1 MRLRIPEFSRKTLGF
16 RLTLWYSGIFIL
28 SCLIVFLL
36 SYVFLSSS
44 LRSYRDA
51 IEIKSKQYTDHI
63 KTTGVTN
70 FQADLENRPNTRRRA
85 ALFVRV
91 IGAGNETLYL
101 NNPLRWQRFDLESRK
116 SRPADGEWRYF
127 HAINDGDTLEVLSTY
142 LPDGAILQVGRR
154 IQTRDEILERFR
166 DTILAVTIPMIL
178 IGMAGGAFLAFRA
191 LRPIRELSKAVRR
204 VIETAHIDAR
214 VPVSRTDDE
223 LDELVRLFNQMLD
236 KIAVLIGGMREALDN
251 VAHDLRT
258 PMTRLRILSEEAL
271 QSNSGSDLQREA
283 LADCLEETEH
293 VIAILDTLTDIS
305 EAETGT
311 MRLLLEEVN
320 VSALI
325 DEVLELYQY
334 VAEEKDIHLSA
345 SASEEL
351 WLSADPRRMRQ
362 VLANLLDN
370 AIKYT
375 PNGGKVEIEAFKT
388 GQKVVVLFKDTG
400 IGISA
405 EDMPR
410 IWDRL
415 YRGDKSRSQ
424 RGLGLGLSL
433 VRAVVHAHHG
443 HVEASHNPG
452 GGSLFTLHLTL
463 TPAV

>member
-1 MRLRIPEFSRKTLGF
+1 MRLKLSDVPRKTLGF
-16 RLTLWYSGIFIL
+16 RLTLWYSTIFVL

-36 SYVFLSSS
+36 SYVFLSAS
-44 LRSYRDA
+44 LRSHRDG
-51 IEIKSKQYTDHI
+51 IEGKSKQYADRINTSGLMNFETDL
-63 KTTGVTN
+63 
-70 FQADLENRPNTRRRA
+70 DNRPTTKRRA

-91 IGAGNETLYL
+91 IGAGNETLFL
-101 NNPLRWQRFDLESRK
+101 SNPRRWQRFDLDIRK

-127 HAINDGDTLEVLSTY
+127 HAVNDGDTLEVLSTH
-142 LPDGAILQVGRR
+142 LPDGAILQIGRR
-154 IQTRDEILERFR
+154 VQTREEILQRFR

-178 IGMAGGAFLAFRA
+178 IGMAGGAFFAFRA
-191 LRPIRELSKAVRR
+191 LGPLRELSKAVRR
-204 VIETAHIDAR
+204 IIDTAQIDAR
-214 VPVSRTDDE
+214 VPASQADDE
-223 LDELVRLFNQMLD
+223 LNELVRLFNQMLE

-258 PMTRLRILSEEAL
+258 PMTRLRILAEEAL
-271 QSNSGSDLQREA
+271 QSNSDRELQREA

-311 MRLLLEEVN
+311 MRLLLEDVN
-320 VSALI
+320 VSELI

-334 VAEEKDIHLSA
+334 VAEEKNIQLSA
-345 SASEEL
+345 TTSDEL
-351 WLSADPRRMRQ
+351 WLSADPRRIRQ

-375 PNGGKVEIEAFKT
+375 PNDGKVEIEAFRSGKE
-388 GQKVVVLFKDTG
+388 VVVLFKDTG
-400 IGISA
+400 IGIPA

-452 GGSLFTLHLTL
+452 GGSLFTLYLSL